1 VPDRLPIVL
10 PRLGSGGTLGEEA
23 YQILKEAIVS
33 TQLPPG
39 TLLPEDS
46 LVQSLGTSRT
56 PVREALRRLYME
68 GLVELPPRKAP
79 RVVFL
84 TDRDMDAVFEAR
96 EVAETRFFVRAARS
110 IASQEFMNIKE
121 KLGRAESA
129 LTTAA
134 GQPALWRQAQKEYLS
149 LDRAFHDLLV
159 EGCGNH
165 YWIRFYRSLRDRIQI
180 FAYLVST
187 AHPERFHVAIQE
199 HYDILDAIIAGE
211 FARGKALMLKHIRT
225 FRARVNL
232 EWLGH
237 QTKKMEEGSPVGS
250 PERVVAGNSK

>member
-1 VPDRLPIVL
+1 MPDRLPIVL